1 MNASAADMSLKRI
14 AYSVMQAAR
23 MLEQLKQSM
32 VPKGKRT
39 MSPSALARA
48 PERLSYRL
56 SCQYKA

>member
-14 AYSVMQAAR
+14 EYGVTQAAR

-32 VPKGKRT
+32 VPNGKRT
-39 MSPSALARA
+39 MSPSALVRA

-56 SCQYKA
+56 SCQCKA